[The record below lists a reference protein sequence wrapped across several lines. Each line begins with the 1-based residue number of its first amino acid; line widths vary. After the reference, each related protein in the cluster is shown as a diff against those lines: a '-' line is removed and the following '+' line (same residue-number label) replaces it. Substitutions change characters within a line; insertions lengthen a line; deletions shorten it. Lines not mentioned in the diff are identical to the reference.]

1 MSLKGSKKLDTNRY
15 ELDVQISSE
24 SFKEAI
30 EKVYKQNVKKINVPG
45 FRKGKAPLSIIEGM
59 YGESFFYEEALNLL
73 YADALEE
80 AAKEAGLTIIDDKM
94 DFDLVSISK
103 KDGVNFK
110 VALTTKPEVEVT
122 EFKGLKAEKV
132 KAAVT
137 DEEVTTEIN
146 ALAER
151 NSRMV
156 EVEGRAAQNGDTTV
170 IDFEGFLDG
179 KAFEG
184 GKGENFSLVL
194 GSGQFIPGFED
205 QIVGKNIGEEFD
217 VNVTFPEEYGSEE
230 LAGKP
235 AVFKVKLH
243 EIKVKELPLID
254 DEFAKDVSEFDTLDE
269 LKADIKAKALE
280 RKEQAADE
288 DVENQLIEQ
297 LIANLKGE
305 IPEAMYASRVEQ
317 SVKDFE
323 YRLQMQ
329 GMNIDT
335 YLQIT
340 GTKIDDLK
348 TNMRPQAEKQV
359 KIRLALEQIAKQ
371 ENLVASEEDIN
382 AEFEKLAS
390 MYNMEL
396 DKVKAAVPVN
406 ELEADI
412 VVKKA
417 IDLVKENA
425 EVKEVAKKT
434 EAKKPAA
441 KKATTTKK
449 AAEGDKKPAA
459 KKTTGTTKKA
469 TTTTKK
475 TTGTTK
481 KTTTTTKK
489 ATTKKA
495 EKAE

>member
-15 ELDVQISSE
+15 ELDIQISGE

-30 EKVYKQNVKKINVPG
+30 QQVYKKNVKKINVPG

-59 YGESFFYEEALNLL
+59 YGESFFYEAALNLL
-73 YADALEE
+73 YADALET
-80 AAKEAGLTIIDDKM
+80 AAKEANLEIIDDKM

-103 KDGVNFK
+103 EEGVNFK

-122 EFKGLKAEKV
+122 EYKGLKAEKV
-132 KAAVT
+132 KAVVT
-137 DEEVTTEIN
+137 EDELKAELY

-156 EVEGRAAQNGDTTV
+156 SVEGRAAANGVPTV
-170 IDFEGFLDG
+170 IAFEGVMDG

-184 GKGENFSLVL
+184 GKGEGFSLVL

-217 VNVTFPEEYGSEE
+217 VNVTFPEEYGAEE

-235 AVFKVKLH
+235 AVFKCKLH
-243 EIKVKELPLID
+243 EIKVKELPVID
-254 DEFAKDVSEFDTLDE
+254 DEFAKDVSEFDTIAE
-269 LKADIKAKALE
+269 LNADNKKKALE
-280 RKEQAADE
+280 RKEQQADE

-305 IPEAMYASRVEQ
+305 IPEAMFASRVEQ

-348 TNMRPQAEKQV
+348 QNMRPQAEKQV
-359 KIRLALEQIAKQ
+359 KIRLALEQIAKV
-371 ENLVASEEDIN
+371 ENLTATAEDID
-382 AEFEKLAS
+382 AEFAKLAA
-390 MYNMEL
+390 MYNMEVE
-396 DKVKAAVPVN
+396 KVKAALPVS

-417 IDLVKENA
+417 IDLVKANA
-425 EVKEVAKKT
+425 EIKEVAKKT

-441 KKATTTKK
+441 KKTTTK
-449 AAEGDKKPAA
+449 AEGEKKPAA
-459 KKTTGTTKKA
+459 KKTTTTKK
-469 TTTTKK
+469 TNTTKK
-475 TTGTTK
+475 TTAK
-481 KTTTTTKK
+481 E
-489 ATTKKA
+489 

>member
-1 MSLKGSKKLDTNRY
+1 MSLKGSKKLNTNRY
-15 ELDVQISSE
+15 ELDIQISGE
-24 SFKEAI
+24 SFKAAI
-30 EKVYKQNVKKINVPG
+30 LEVYKKNVKKINVPG

-59 YGESFFYEEALNLL
+59 YGESFFYEDALNLL
-73 YADALEE
+73 YADALES
-80 AAKEAGLTIIDDKM
+80 AAKEAGLEIIDDKM
-94 DFDLVSISK
+94 DFDLVSINK
-103 KDGVNFK
+103 EDGVNFK

-122 EFKGLKAEKV
+122 EYKGLKAEKV
-132 KAAVT
+132 KAVVT
-137 DEEVTTEIN
+137 EDELKAELN

-156 EVEGRAAQNGDTTV
+156 SVEGRAAANGDTTV
-170 IDFEGFLDG
+170 IDFEGFVDG

-184 GKGENFSLVL
+184 GKGEGFSLVL

-217 VNVTFPEEYGSEE
+217 VNVTFPEEYGAEE

-235 AVFKVKLH
+235 AVFKCKLH
-243 EIKVKELPLID
+243 EIKVKELPIID
-254 DEFAKDVSEFDTLDE
+254 DEFAKDVSEFDTIAE
-269 LKADIKAKALE
+269 LNADNEKKALE
-280 RKEQAADE
+280 RKEQQADE

-340 GTKIDDLK
+340 GSKLDDLK
-348 TNMRPQAEKQV
+348 QNMRPQAEKQV
-359 KIRLALEQIAKQ
+359 KIRLALEQIAKV
-371 ENLVASEEDIN
+371 ENLTAAAEDVE
-382 AEFEKLAS
+382 AEYAKLAA
-390 MYNMEL
+390 MYNMEV
-396 DKVKAAVPVN
+396 DKVKAALPAS

-417 IDLVKENA
+417 IDLVKASA
-425 EVKEVAKKT
+425 EIKEVAKKT

-441 KKATTTKK
+441 KKTTTK
-449 AAEGDKKPAA
+449 AEGEKKPAA
-459 KKTTGTTKKA
+459 KKTT
-469 TTTTKK
+469 
-475 TTGTTK
+475 TTK
-481 KTTTTTKK
+481 KTTTAKKTTAKE
-489 ATTKKA
+489 

>member
-15 ELDVQISSE
+15 ELDIQISGE
-24 SFKEAI
+24 SFKAAI
-30 EKVYKQNVKKINVPG
+30 SEVYKKNVKKINVPG

-59 YGESFFYEEALNLL
+59 YGESFFFEDALNLL
-73 YADALEE
+73 YADALEQ
-80 AAKEAGLTIIDDKM
+80 AAKEANLEIIDDKM

-103 KDGVNFK
+103 EEGVNFK

-122 EFKGLKAEKV
+122 EYKGLKAEKV
-132 KAAVT
+132 KAVVT
-137 DEEVTTEIN
+137 EDELKAELN

-156 EVEGRAAQNGDTTV
+156 SVEGRAAANGDTTV

-179 KAFEG
+179 KAFES
-184 GKGENFSLVL
+184 GKGEGFSLVL

-205 QIVGKNIGEEFD
+205 QIVGKNIGDEFD
-217 VNVTFPEEYGSEE
+217 VNVTFPEDYGAPE

-235 AVFKVKLH
+235 AVFKCKLH
-243 EIKVKELPLID
+243 EIKVKELPVID
-254 DEFAKDVSEFDTLDE
+254 DEFAKDVSEFDTIAE
-269 LKADIKAKALE
+269 LNADNEKKAFE
-280 RKEQAADE
+280 RKEQQADE

-340 GTKIDDLK
+340 GTKIEDLK
-348 TNMRPQAEKQV
+348 QNMRPQAEKQV
-359 KIRLALEQIAKQ
+359 KIRLALEKIAKV
-371 ENLVASEEDIN
+371 ENLTATAEDID
-382 AEFEKLAS
+382 AEFAKLAA
-390 MYNMEL
+390 MYNMEVE
-396 DKVKAAVPVN
+396 KVKAALPVS

-425 EVKEVAKKT
+425 EIKEVAKKT

-441 KKATTTKK
+441 KKTTAK
-449 AAEGDKKPAA
+449 AEGEKKPAA
-459 KKTTGTTKKA
+459 KKTT
-469 TTTTKK
+469 
-475 TTGTTK
+475 TTK
-481 KTTTTTKK
+481 KTTTAKKTTKK
-489 ATTKKA
+489 E

>member
-15 ELDVQISSE
+15 ELDIQISGE
-24 SFKEAI
+24 SFKAAI
-30 EKVYKQNVKKINVPG
+30 SEVYKKNVKKINVPG

-59 YGESFFYEEALNLL
+59 YGESFFFEDALNLL
-73 YADALEE
+73 YADALEQ
-80 AAKEAGLTIIDDKM
+80 AAKEANLEIIDDKM

-103 KDGVNFK
+103 EEGVNFK

-122 EFKGLKAEKV
+122 EYKGLKAEKV
-132 KAAVT
+132 KAVVT
-137 DEEVTTEIN
+137 EDELKAELN

-156 EVEGRAAQNGDTTV
+156 SVEGRAAANGDTTV

-184 GKGENFSLVL
+184 GKGEGFSLVL

-205 QIVGKNIGEEFD
+205 QIIGKNIGEEFD
-217 VNVTFPEEYGSEE
+217 VNVTFPEDYGAPE

-235 AVFKVKLH
+235 AVFKCKLH
-243 EIKVKELPLID
+243 EIKVKELPVID
-254 DEFAKDVSEFDTLDE
+254 DEFAKDVSEFDTIAE
-269 LKADIKAKALE
+269 LNADNEKKALE
-280 RKEQAADE
+280 RKEQQADE

-305 IPEAMYASRVEQ
+305 IPEAMYTSRVEQ

-340 GTKIDDLK
+340 GTKIEDLK
-348 TNMRPQAEKQV
+348 QNMRPQAEKQV
-359 KIRLALEQIAKQ
+359 KIRLALEQIAKV
-371 ENLVASEEDIN
+371 ENLTATAEDID
-382 AEFEKLAS
+382 AEFAKLAA
-390 MYNMEL
+390 MYNMEVE
-396 DKVKAAVPVN
+396 KVKAALPVS

-425 EVKEVAKKT
+425 EIKEVAKKT
-434 EAKKPAA
+434 E
-441 KKATTTKK
+441 T
-449 AAEGDKKPAA
+449 KKPAA
-459 KKTTGTTKKA
+459 KKTTAKAEGEKKPA
-469 TTTTKK
+469 AKKTTTTKK
-475 TTGTTK
+475 TTTAKKTTK
-481 KTTTTTKK
+481 KE
-489 ATTKKA
+489 

>member
-15 ELDVQISSE
+15 ELDIQISGE

-30 EKVYKQNVKKINVPG
+30 QQVYKKNVKKINVPG

-59 YGESFFYEEALNLL
+59 YGESFFYEDALNLL
-73 YADALEE
+73 YADALES
-80 AAKEAGLTIIDDKM
+80 AAKEANLEIIDDKM

-103 KDGVNFK
+103 EEGVNFK

-122 EFKGLKAEKV
+122 EYKGLKAEKV
-132 KAAVT
+132 KAVVT
-137 DEEVTTEIN
+137 EDELKAELN

-156 EVEGRAAQNGDTTV
+156 SVEGRAAANGDTTV
-170 IDFEGFLDG
+170 IDFEGFMDG

-184 GKGENFSLVL
+184 GKGEGFSLVL

-217 VNVTFPEEYGSEE
+217 VNVTFPEEYGAEE

-235 AVFKVKLH
+235 AVFKCKLH
-243 EIKVKELPLID
+243 EIKVKELPVID
-254 DEFAKDVSEFDTLDE
+254 DEFAKDVSEFDTIAE
-269 LKADIKAKALE
+269 LNADNEKKALE
-280 RKEQAADE
+280 RKEQQADE

-340 GTKIDDLK
+340 GSKLEDLK
-348 TNMRPQAEKQV
+348 QNMRPQAEKQV
-359 KIRLALEQIAKQ
+359 KIRLALEQIAKV
-371 ENLVASEEDIN
+371 ENLTATDEDID
-382 AEFEKLAS
+382 AEFAKLAA
-390 MYNMEL
+390 MYNMEVE
-396 DKVKAAVPVN
+396 KVKAALPVS
-406 ELEADI
+406 ELVADI

-417 IDLVKENA
+417 IDLVKASA
-425 EVKEVAKKT
+425 EIKEVAKKT

-441 KKATTTKK
+441 KKTTTK
-449 AAEGDKKPAA
+449 AEGEKKPAA
-459 KKTTGTTKKA
+459 KKTTTTKKS
-469 TTTTKK
+469 TTAKKTTKK
-475 TTGTTK
+475 E
-481 KTTTTTKK
+481 
-489 ATTKKA
+489 

>member
-15 ELDVQISSE
+15 ELDIQISGE

-30 EKVYKQNVKKINVPG
+30 QQVYKKNVKKINVPG

-59 YGESFFYEEALNLL
+59 YGESFFYEDALNLL
-73 YADALEE
+73 YADALES
-80 AAKEAGLTIIDDKM
+80 AAKEANLEIIDDKM

-103 KDGVNFK
+103 EEGVNFK

-122 EFKGLKAEKV
+122 EYKGLKAEKV
-132 KAAVT
+132 KAVVT
-137 DEEVTTEIN
+137 EDELKAELN

-156 EVEGRAAQNGDTTV
+156 SVEGRAAANGDTTV
-170 IDFEGFLDG
+170 IDFEGFMDG

-184 GKGENFSLVL
+184 GKGEGFSLVL

-217 VNVTFPEEYGSEE
+217 VNVTFPEEYGAEE

-235 AVFKVKLH
+235 AVFKCKLH
-243 EIKVKELPLID
+243 EIKVKELPVID
-254 DEFAKDVSEFDTLDE
+254 DEFAKDVSEFDTIAE
-269 LKADIKAKALE
+269 LNADNEKKALE
-280 RKEQAADE
+280 RKEQQADE

-305 IPEAMYASRVEQ
+305 IPEAMFASRVEQ

-348 TNMRPQAEKQV
+348 QNMRPQAEKQV
-359 KIRLALEQIAKQ
+359 KIRLALEQIAKV
-371 ENLVASEEDIN
+371 ENLTATAEDID
-382 AEFEKLAS
+382 AEFAKLAA
-390 MYNMEL
+390 MYNMEVE
-396 DKVKAAVPVN
+396 KVKAALPVS

-417 IDLVKENA
+417 IDLVKANA
-425 EVKEVAKKT
+425 EIKEVAKKT

-441 KKATTTKK
+441 KKTTTK
-449 AAEGDKKPAA
+449 AEGEKKPAA
-459 KKTTGTTKKA
+459 KKTTTTKKS
-469 TTTTKK
+469 TTTKK
-475 TTGTTK
+475 TTAK
-481 KTTTTTKK
+481 E
-489 ATTKKA
+489 

>member
-15 ELDVQISSE
+15 ELDIQISGE

-30 EKVYKQNVKKINVPG
+30 QQVYKKNVKKINVPG

-59 YGESFFYEEALNLL
+59 YGESFFYEDALNLL
-73 YADALEE
+73 YADALES
-80 AAKEAGLTIIDDKM
+80 AAKEANLEIIDDKM

-103 KDGVNFK
+103 EEGVNFK

-122 EFKGLKAEKV
+122 EYKGLKAEKV
-132 KAAVT
+132 KAVVT
-137 DEEVTTEIN
+137 EDELKAELN

-156 EVEGRAAQNGDTTV
+156 SVEGRAAANGDTTV
-170 IDFEGFLDG
+170 IDFEGFMDG

-184 GKGENFSLVL
+184 GKGEGFSLVL

-217 VNVTFPEEYGSEE
+217 VNVTFPEEYGAEE

-235 AVFKVKLH
+235 AVFKCKLH
-243 EIKVKELPLID
+243 EIKVKELPVID
-254 DEFAKDVSEFDTLDE
+254 DEFAKDVSEFDTIAE
-269 LKADIKAKALE
+269 LNADNEKKALE
-280 RKEQAADE
+280 RKEQQADE

-305 IPEAMYASRVEQ
+305 IPEAMFASRVEQ

-348 TNMRPQAEKQV
+348 QNMRPQAEKQV
-359 KIRLALEQIAKQ
+359 KIRLALEQIAKV
-371 ENLVASEEDIN
+371 ENLTATAEDID
-382 AEFEKLAS
+382 AEFAKLAA
-390 MYNMEL
+390 MYNMEVE
-396 DKVKAAVPVN
+396 KVKAALPVS

-417 IDLVKENA
+417 IDLVKANA
-425 EVKEVAKKT
+425 EIKEVAKKT

-441 KKATTTKK
+441 KKTTTK
-449 AAEGDKKPAA
+449 AEGEKKPAA
-459 KKTTGTTKKA
+459 KKTTTTKKSN
-469 TTTTKK
+469 TTKK
-475 TTGTTK
+475 TTAK
-481 KTTTTTKK
+481 E
-489 ATTKKA
+489 

>member
-15 ELDVQISSE
+15 ELDIQISGE

-30 EKVYKQNVKKINVPG
+30 QQVYKKNVKKINVPG

-59 YGESFFYEEALNLL
+59 YGESFFYEDALNLL

-80 AAKEAGLTIIDDKM
+80 AAKEAGLEIIDDKM
-94 DFDLVSISK
+94 DFDLVAISK
-103 KDGVNFK
+103 EEGVNFK
-110 VALTTKPEVEVT
+110 VALTTKPEVEIT
-122 EFKGLKAEKV
+122 EYKGLKAEKV
-132 KAAVT
+132 KAVVT
-137 DEEVTTEIN
+137 EEELKAELN

-156 EVEGRAAQNGDTTV
+156 SVEGRAAANGDTTV
-170 IDFEGFLDG
+170 IDFEGFMDG

-184 GKGENFSLVL
+184 GKGEGFSLVL

-217 VNVTFPEEYGSEE
+217 VNVTFPEEYGAEE

-235 AVFKVKLH
+235 AVFKCKLH
-243 EIKVKELPLID
+243 EIKVKELPVID
-254 DEFAKDVSEFDTLDE
+254 DEFAKDVSEFDTIAE
-269 LKADIKAKALE
+269 LNADNEKKALE
-280 RKEQAADE
+280 RKEQQADE

-348 TNMRPQAEKQV
+348 QNMRPQAEKQV
-359 KIRLALEQIAKQ
+359 KIRLALEQIAKV
-371 ENLVASEEDIN
+371 ENLTATAEDID
-382 AEFEKLAS
+382 AEFAKLAA
-390 MYNMEL
+390 MYNMEVE
-396 DKVKAAVPVN
+396 KVKAALPVS

-417 IDLVKENA
+417 IDLVKANA
-425 EVKEVAKKT
+425 EIKEVAKKT

-441 KKATTTKK
+441 KKTAAK
-449 AAEGDKKPAA
+449 AEGEKKPAA
-459 KKTTGTTKKA
+459 KKTTTTKKS
-469 TTTTKK
+469 
-475 TTGTTK
+475 
-481 KTTTTTKK
+481 TTTKK
-489 ATTKKA
+489 AAAKE

>member
-15 ELDVQISSE
+15 ELDIQISGE
-24 SFKEAI
+24 SFKAAI
-30 EKVYKQNVKKINVPG
+30 QEVYKKNVKKINVPG

-59 YGESFFYEEALNLL
+59 YGESFFFEDALNLL

-80 AAKEAGLTIIDDKM
+80 AAKEANLEIIDDKM

-103 KDGVNFK
+103 EEGVNFR
-110 VALTTKPEVEVT
+110 VALTTKPEVEIT
-122 EFKGLKAEKV
+122 EYKGLKAEKV
-132 KAAVT
+132 KAVVT
-137 DEEVTTEIN
+137 EDELKAELN

-156 EVEGRAAQNGDTTV
+156 SVEGRAAANGDTTV

-184 GKGENFSLVL
+184 GKGEGFSLVL

-217 VNVTFPEEYGSEE
+217 VNVTFPEEYGAPE

-235 AVFKVKLH
+235 AVFKCKLH
-243 EIKVKELPLID
+243 EIKVKELPVID
-254 DEFAKDVSEFDTLDE
+254 DEFAKDVSEFDTIAE
-269 LKADIKAKALE
+269 LNADNEKKALE
-280 RKEQAADE
+280 RKEQQADE

-340 GTKIDDLK
+340 GTKIEDLK
-348 TNMRPQAEKQV
+348 QNMRPQAEKQV
-359 KIRLALEQIAKQ
+359 KIRLALEQIAKV
-371 ENLVASEEDIN
+371 ENLTATAEDID
-382 AEFEKLAS
+382 AEFAKLAA
-390 MYNMEL
+390 MYNMEV
-396 DKVKAAVPVN
+396 DKVKAALPVS

-417 IDLVKENA
+417 IDLVKANA
-425 EVKEVAKKT
+425 EIKEVAKKT

-441 KKATTTKK
+441 KKTTAK
-449 AAEGDKKPAA
+449 AEGEKKPAA
-459 KKTTGTTKKA
+459 KKTT
-469 TTTTKK
+469 
-475 TTGTTK
+475 TTK
-481 KTTTTTKK
+481 KTTTAKKTTKK
-489 ATTKKA
+489 E

>member
-15 ELDVQISSE
+15 ELDIQISGE
-24 SFKEAI
+24 SFKAAI
-30 EKVYKQNVKKINVPG
+30 SEVYKKNVKKINVPG

-59 YGESFFYEEALNLL
+59 YGESFFFEDALNLL
-73 YADALEE
+73 YADALEQ
-80 AAKEAGLTIIDDKM
+80 AAKEANLEIIDDKM

-103 KDGVNFK
+103 EEGVNFK

-122 EFKGLKAEKV
+122 EYKGLKAEKV
-132 KAAVT
+132 KAVVT
-137 DEEVTTEIN
+137 EDELKAELN

-156 EVEGRAAQNGDTTV
+156 SVEGRAAANGDTTV

-179 KAFEG
+179 KAFES
-184 GKGENFSLVL
+184 GKGEGFSLVL

-217 VNVTFPEEYGSEE
+217 VNVTFPEDYGAPE

-235 AVFKVKLH
+235 AVFKCKLH
-243 EIKVKELPLID
+243 EIKVKELPVID
-254 DEFAKDVSEFDTLDE
+254 DEFAKDVSEFDTIAE
-269 LKADIKAKALE
+269 LNADNEKKALE
-280 RKEQAADE
+280 RKEQQADE

-340 GTKIDDLK
+340 GTKIEDLK
-348 TNMRPQAEKQV
+348 QNMRPQAEKQV
-359 KIRLALEQIAKQ
+359 KIRLALEKIAKV
-371 ENLVASEEDIN
+371 ENLTATAEDID
-382 AEFEKLAS
+382 AEFAKLAA
-390 MYNMEL
+390 MYNMEVE
-396 DKVKAAVPVN
+396 KVKAALPVS

-425 EVKEVAKKT
+425 EIKEVAKKT

-441 KKATTTKK
+441 KKTTAK
-449 AAEGDKKPAA
+449 AEGEKKPAA
-459 KKTTGTTKKA
+459 KKTT
-469 TTTTKK
+469 
-475 TTGTTK
+475 TTK
-481 KTTTTTKK
+481 KTTTAKKTTKK
-489 ATTKKA
+489 E

>member
-15 ELDVQISSE
+15 ELDIQISGE
-24 SFKEAI
+24 SFKAAI
-30 EKVYKQNVKKINVPG
+30 QEVYKKNVKKINVPG

-59 YGESFFYEEALNLL
+59 YGESFFFEDALNLL

-80 AAKEAGLTIIDDKM
+80 AAKEANLEIIDDKM

-103 KDGVNFK
+103 EEGVNFK
-110 VALTTKPEVEVT
+110 VALTTKPEVEIT
-122 EFKGLKAEKV
+122 EYKGLKAEKV
-132 KAAVT
+132 KAVVT
-137 DEEVTTEIN
+137 EDELKAELN

-156 EVEGRAAQNGDTTV
+156 SVEGRAAANGDTTV

-184 GKGENFSLVL
+184 GKGEGFSLVL

-217 VNVTFPEEYGSEE
+217 VNVTFPEEYGAPE

-235 AVFKVKLH
+235 AVFKCKLH
-243 EIKVKELPLID
+243 EIKVKELPVID
-254 DEFAKDVSEFDTLDE
+254 DEFAKDVSEFDTIAE
-269 LKADIKAKALE
+269 LNADNEKKALE
-280 RKEQAADE
+280 RKEQQADE

-340 GTKIDDLK
+340 GTKIEDLK
-348 TNMRPQAEKQV
+348 QNMRPQAEKQV
-359 KIRLALEQIAKQ
+359 KIRLALEQIAKV
-371 ENLVASEEDIN
+371 ENLTATAEDID
-382 AEFEKLAS
+382 AEFAKLAA
-390 MYNMEL
+390 MYNMEV
-396 DKVKAAVPVN
+396 DKVKAALPVS

-425 EVKEVAKKT
+425 EIKEVAKKT

-441 KKATTTKK
+441 KKTTAK
-449 AAEGDKKPAA
+449 AEGEKKPEA
-459 KKTTGTTKKA
+459 KK

-475 TTGTTK
+475 TTTAKKTTK
-481 KTTTTTKK
+481 KE
-489 ATTKKA
+489 

>member
-15 ELDVQISSE
+15 ELDIQISGE

-30 EKVYKQNVKKINVPG
+30 QQVYKKNVKKINVPG

-59 YGESFFYEEALNLL
+59 YGESFFYEDALNLL
-73 YADALEE
+73 YADALES
-80 AAKEAGLTIIDDKM
+80 AAKEANLEIIDDKM

-103 KDGVNFK
+103 EEGVNFK

-122 EFKGLKAEKV
+122 EYKGLKAEKV
-132 KAAVT
+132 KAVVT
-137 DEEVTTEIN
+137 EDELKAELN

-156 EVEGRAAQNGDTTV
+156 SVEGRAAANGDTTV
-170 IDFEGFLDG
+170 IDFEGFMDG

-184 GKGENFSLVL
+184 GKGEGFSLVL

-217 VNVTFPEEYGSEE
+217 VNVTFPEEYGAEE

-235 AVFKVKLH
+235 AVFKCKLH
-243 EIKVKELPLID
+243 EIKVKELPVID
-254 DEFAKDVSEFDTLDE
+254 DEFAKDVSEFDTIAE
-269 LKADIKAKALE
+269 LNADNKKKALE
-280 RKEQAADE
+280 RKEQQADE

-305 IPEAMYASRVEQ
+305 IPEAMFASRVEQ

-348 TNMRPQAEKQV
+348 QNMRPQAEKQV
-359 KIRLALEQIAKQ
+359 KIRLALEQIAKV
-371 ENLVASEEDIN
+371 ENLTATAEDID
-382 AEFEKLAS
+382 AEFAKLAA
-390 MYNMEL
+390 MYNMEVE
-396 DKVKAAVPVN
+396 KVKAALPVS

-417 IDLVKENA
+417 IDLVKANA
-425 EVKEVAKKT
+425 EIKEVAKKT

-441 KKATTTKK
+441 KKTTTK
-449 AAEGDKKPAA
+449 AEGEKKPAA
-459 KKTTGTTKKA
+459 KKTTTTKKSN
-469 TTTTKK
+469 TTKK
-475 TTGTTK
+475 TTAK
-481 KTTTTTKK
+481 E
-489 ATTKKA
+489 

>member
-15 ELDVQISSE
+15 ELDIQISGE
-24 SFKEAI
+24 SFKAAI
-30 EKVYKQNVKKINVPG
+30 SEVYKKNVKKINVPG

-59 YGESFFYEEALNLL
+59 YGESFFFEDALNLL
-73 YADALEE
+73 YADALEQ
-80 AAKEAGLTIIDDKM
+80 AAKEANLEIIDDKM

-103 KDGVNFK
+103 EEGVNFK

-122 EFKGLKAEKV
+122 EYKGLKAEKV
-132 KAAVT
+132 KAVVT
-137 DEEVTTEIN
+137 EDELKAELN

-156 EVEGRAAQNGDTTV
+156 SVEGRAAANGDTTV

-184 GKGENFSLVL
+184 GKGEGFSLVL

-217 VNVTFPEEYGSEE
+217 VNVTFPEDYGAPE

-235 AVFKVKLH
+235 AVFKCKLH
-243 EIKVKELPLID
+243 EIKVKELPVID
-254 DEFAKDVSEFDTLDE
+254 DEFAKDVSEFDTIAE
-269 LKADIKAKALE
+269 LNADNEKKALE
-280 RKEQAADE
+280 RKEQQADE

-340 GTKIDDLK
+340 GTKIEDLK
-348 TNMRPQAEKQV
+348 QNMRPQAEKQV
-359 KIRLALEQIAKQ
+359 KIRLALEKIAKV
-371 ENLVASEEDIN
+371 ENLTATAEDID
-382 AEFEKLAS
+382 AEFAKLAA
-390 MYNMEL
+390 MYNMEVE
-396 DKVKAAVPVN
+396 KVKAALPVS

-425 EVKEVAKKT
+425 EIKEVAKKT

-441 KKATTTKK
+441 KKTTAK
-449 AAEGDKKPAA
+449 AEGEKKPAA
-459 KKTTGTTKKA
+459 KKTT
-469 TTTTKK
+469 
-475 TTGTTK
+475 TTK
-481 KTTTTTKK
+481 KTTTAKKTTKK
-489 ATTKKA
+489 E

>member
-15 ELDVQISSE
+15 ELDIQISGE
-24 SFKEAI
+24 SFKAAI
-30 EKVYKQNVKKINVPG
+30 QEVYKKNVKKINVPG

-59 YGESFFYEEALNLL
+59 YGESFFFEDALNLL

-80 AAKEAGLTIIDDKM
+80 AAKEANLEIIDDKM

-103 KDGVNFK
+103 EEGVNFK
-110 VALTTKPEVEVT
+110 VALTTKPEVEIT
-122 EFKGLKAEKV
+122 EYKGLKAEKV
-132 KAAVT
+132 KAVVT
-137 DEEVTTEIN
+137 EDELKAELN

-156 EVEGRAAQNGDTTV
+156 SVEGRAAANGDTTV

-184 GKGENFSLVL
+184 GKGEGFSLVL

-217 VNVTFPEEYGSEE
+217 VNVTFPEEYGAPE

-235 AVFKVKLH
+235 AVFKCKLH
-243 EIKVKELPLID
+243 EIKVKELPVID
-254 DEFAKDVSEFDTLDE
+254 DEFAKDVSEFDTIAE
-269 LKADIKAKALE
+269 LNADNEKKALE
-280 RKEQAADE
+280 RKEQQADE

-340 GTKIDDLK
+340 GTKIEDLK
-348 TNMRPQAEKQV
+348 QNMRPQAEKQV
-359 KIRLALEQIAKQ
+359 KIRLALEQIAKV
-371 ENLVASEEDIN
+371 ENLTATAEDID
-382 AEFEKLAS
+382 AEFAKLAA
-390 MYNMEL
+390 MYNMEV
-396 DKVKAAVPVN
+396 DKVKAALPVS

-417 IDLVKENA
+417 IDLVKANA
-425 EVKEVAKKT
+425 EIKEVAKKT

-441 KKATTTKK
+441 KKTTAK
-449 AAEGDKKPAA
+449 AEGEKKPAA
-459 KKTTGTTKKA
+459 KKTT
-469 TTTTKK
+469 
-475 TTGTTK
+475 TTK
-481 KTTTTTKK
+481 KTTTAKKTTKK
-489 ATTKKA
+489 E